1 MMKLKIKKICFN
13 HSFIFFLFC
22 NIFSLLFLKI
32 DISIISPLICLLL
45 ILVIGVSH
53 GSLDHVKGKKLLK
66 RFNINNISIFYF
78 TYLLLAI
85 SIAILWILFPATSLI
100 IFLIVASY
108 HFGKE
113 DTQFLLDEKSFV
125 NQLLLFF
132 KGALIVLAPLFFHFD
147 ETILI
152 FKLLLIQNE
161 SFYSSMTF
169 IESNRLLSIGIFIS
183 TLSSIF
189 LFLKKFEYRNFTIFL
204 DFFSIIIINFY
215 FSPLIAFTI
224 YFCFLHS
231 IRHSI
236 LLMIELD
243 HENIKNG
250 LFIFIKKAL
259 PLTILTAIFFLI
271 GMYFLNKN
279 YSFDSSILKLIFIG
293 LASLTFPHILLE
305 YLIEKNEK

>member
-1 MMKLKIKKICFN
+1 MNVKIKKIFFN

-22 NIFSLLFLKI
+22 NIFSLVFFKI

-53 GSLDHVKGKKLLK
+53 GSLDHIKGKKLLK
-66 RFNINNISIFYF
+66 TFNLNNISIFYF

-85 SIAILWILFPATSLI
+85 SITIFWILFPSTALI

-113 DTQFLLDEKSFV
+113 DTQFLINENTYS
-125 NQLLLFF
+125 NQLLFLF
-132 KGALIVLAPLFFHFD
+132 KGSLIILAPLLFHFD
-147 ETILI
+147 ETISI
-152 FKLLLIQNE
+152 FKLLLIKNE
-161 SFYSSMTF
+161 TFYSSLAF
-169 IESNRLLSIGIFIS
+169 IENNKLLNIGIIIS

-189 LFLKKFEYRNFTIFL
+189 LFIKNFELKKFTIFL
-204 DFFSIIIINFY
+204 DYFSIIILNYY
-215 FSPLIAFTI
+215 FTPLIAFTI

-236 LLMIELD
+236 SLMIELD
-243 HENIKNG
+243 QNNLKNG
-250 LFIFIKKAL
+250 LLIFFKKAL
-259 PLTILTAIFFLI
+259 PLTILTAIFCLI

-279 YSFDSSILKLIFIG
+279 YGFDSSILKLIFIG

>member
-32 DISIISPLICLLL
+32 DNSIISPLICLLL

-66 RFNINNISIFYF
+66 RFNINNILIFYF

-271 GMYFLNKN
+271 GMYFLNNN